1 MVDKNKRE
9 RIFSPLYL
17 AIFSGIILT
26 ILIVN
31 GLLEISRTKKG
42 FYRLLEREALALI
55 QHFEKNIKD
64 TISSLQSIEK
74 ESVKL
79 QSISSTSE
87 IFLGIEESLAEYL
100 LDIIHSVDRMDGEK
114 PMAPS
119 DLQAFIE
126 QYLISSI
133 EIYDDRG
140 NLLRGWPRVSLSS
153 KRGSLLKELIV
164 NNRSTVIDLFD
175 KPLSEDQWFSIGI
188 RRKTAPGIILLYLN
202 GEQVKI
208 LLRQFLLQRAISDVN
223 LREGIIFISILDINL
238 NYLAHTNP
246 YYIGR
251 REDDPFLKD
260 SFKNK
265 KNLSRIYHL
274 KGNEEVF
281 EVVKSIYL
289 KEKPIGLIRIGYSL
303 GEINTLLD
311 QIKKNVAL
319 SIFFLLIL
327 GILATVLI
335 WVNQNRHLRRMKE
348 MEDRISRAERLSSLG
363 HLAAGVA
370 HEIRNPLNAMS
381 LGLQSLKKEFIPD
394 DRSKRDEY
402 ISFTEVILKEIRRI
416 NDIIEQF
423 LSLARPFELRLKGS
437 SLKDLL
443 NHLITLFHEEASSKG
458 IDIKLKLNSELPPI
472 KMDYDKLMQSFT
484 NIMKNG
490 IEAMEKGG
498 VLQIE
503 AQSFK
508 DYLDVTFSD
517 SGSGIPQDQME
528 RIFNY
533 YYTTKEKGVGLGL
546 PISHRIIEAHGGEMK
561 IESKLGAGTKV
572 TVRLPISK

>member
-1 MVDKNKRE
+1 MIDKSKKE

-26 ILIVN
+26 VLIVN
-31 GLLEISRTKKG
+31 GMLEISRTKNG

-55 QHFEKNIKD
+55 QHFEKNIQD
-64 TISSLQSIEK
+64 TISSLESIER
-74 ESVKL
+74 ESGRL
-79 QSISSTSE
+79 QSIASTSE

-100 LDIIHSVDRMDGEK
+100 LDVIHRVDRVDGEK
-114 PMAPS
+114 PMGPS
-119 DLQAFIE
+119 ELQAFVE
-126 QYLISSI
+126 QFLISSI

-140 NLLRGWPRVSLSS
+140 NLLRGWPQTSLSS
-153 KRGSLLKELIV
+153 KRGSLLKEIITR
-164 NNRSTVIDLFD
+164 NRSTVIDLFD
-175 KPLSEDQWFSIGI
+175 KPLLEDHWFSIGI
-188 RRKTAPGIILLYLN
+188 RRKTAPGIILLSLN

-208 LLRQFLLQRAISDVN
+208 LLRQLLIQRAISDVS
-223 LREGIIFISILDINL
+223 LREGILFISIQDINL

-246 YYIGR
+246 YYIGKK
-251 REDDPFLKD
+251 EDDPFLKD

-265 KNLSRIYHL
+265 KKLSRLYRP

-289 KEKPIGLIRIGYSL
+289 KDKPICLIRIGYSPD
-303 GEINTLLD
+303 EINRLLD
-311 QIKKNVAL
+311 QVKKNVAL
-319 SIFFLLIL
+319 SIFFLLLLGLLGTIL
-327 GILATVLI
+327 V

-348 MEDRISRAERLSSLG
+348 MEDRIRRAERLSSLG

-370 HEIRNPLNAMS
+370 HEIRNPLNAMG
-381 LGLQSLKKEFIPD
+381 LGLQRLKKEFIPD
-394 DRSKRDEY
+394 DQSKREEY
-402 ISFTEVILKEIRRI
+402 ISFTEVILKETRRI

-423 LSLARPFELRLKGS
+423 LNLARPFELRLRDA
-437 SLKDLL
+437 SLSDLL
-443 NHLITLFHEEASSKG
+443 NHLITLFHEEASSRG
-458 IDIKLKLNSELPPI
+458 IDIKLKLNSEIPPI
-472 KMDYDKLMQSFT
+472 KMDYEKLMQSFI
-484 NIMKNG
+484 NIIKNG

-508 DYLDVTFSD
+508 DYLEVTFSD
-517 SGSGIPQDQME
+517 SGSGISQDQME
-528 RIFNY
+528 KIFNY

-561 IESKLGAGTKV
+561 IESKSGYGTKV
-572 TVRLPISK
+572 TVRLPI